1 MNKVSNNSSVTELDL
16 MNKTNSLRNSKG
28 RLSHET
34 GNNLKELFRIHI
46 DVGTSV
52 EPMVIYQG
60 MSESPE
66 ELAHKFCK
74 KYNYNKE
81 AQQSLV

>member
-1 MNKVSNNSSVTELDL
+1 MNYVSDNSSVTELDL
-16 MNKTNSLRNSKG
+16 MNKTNSLRNSKS

-34 GNNLKELFRIHI
+34 NNNLKELFRIYI
-46 DVGTSV
+46 DVGVSV

-66 ELAHKFCK
+66 ELA
-74 KYNYNKE
+74 
-81 AQQSLV
+81 